1 MKPDD
6 RSRGGRPRRF
16 DRDQAVATAM
26 RLFWRHGYEGVSI
39 ADLTG
44 AIGIAAPSLYAA
56 FGSKADLYAE
66 TLALYESGMGALDPS
81 LLADAPSLADGVRRL
96 LETSIAAVTD
106 PGRERG
112 CMISSG
118 VVACHPD
125 HAGLART
132 MAGRRDAMRE
142 TLATG
147 LRRWLDDGQA
157 ARTARHLAAVMQGIS
172 IQARDGAS
180 PAELQQIVEAVVA
193 GLGP

>member
-6 RSRGGRPRRF
+6 RSRGGRPRSF

-66 TLALYESGMGALDPS
+66 ALALYESGMGALDPS

-106 PGRERG
+106 PGRELG

-118 VVACHPD
+118 VVACHRD

-132 MAGRRDAMRE
+132 MAVRRDAMRE

-180 PAELQQIVEAVVA
+180 PAELQDIVESVVA
-193 GLGP
+193 GLTP